1 MYGRFWITDNNM
13 SDINELTKQILG
25 FCEERDWRKF
35 HHPKDLAIS
44 LLLEATELLEHFQWR
59 NGKEFEGHIKKD
71 KEEIAG
77 ELADIFYWVL
87 LMSND
92 LNIDLRDA
100 FEKKMI
106 KNAKKYPVKEFK
118 SRHPKS
124 QP

>member
-1 MYGRFWITDNNM
+1 M
-13 SDINELTKQILG
+13 SEINDLTKQILE
-25 FCEERDWRKF
+25 FCEERDWRQF

-59 NGKEFEGHIKKD
+59 NGKELEEHIKKD

-92 LNIDLRDA
+92 LDVDLREA

-106 KNAKKYPVKEFK
+106 KNAKKYPAEEFK
-118 SRHPKS
+118 GRHPKS
-124 QP
+124 